1 MEFTQNLTLLN
12 SRADLNFLDGYN
24 KVYRDSDLND
34 DPYFGL
40 SISCDFHNIASLS
53 QLTTDPIFL
62 SINIQSLMSK
72 QLIQFIHDLELVNVK
87 VDVIAVQE
95 IWEIRYPELVT
106 IPGFKPLIY
115 TYKRR
120 KNMRGGGVGFFIRNN
135 LTATV
140 QENLSPFV
148 NKIFESITIQLSYP
162 SSRKS
167 LLLTCAYRSN
177 GQLPNITQTQQM
189 DQFLELF
196 GDLILKLQETNKESY
211 ILMDANINLLAID
224 NPDVR
229 NYLNLLFAA
238 CWLPPRDI

>member
-1 MEFTQNLTLLN
+1 
-12 SRADLNFLDGYN
+12 
-24 KVYRDSDLND
+24 
-34 DPYFGL
+34 
-40 SISCDFHNIASLS
+40 
-53 QLTTDPIFL
+53 
-62 SINIQSLMSK
+62 
-72 QLIQFIHDLELVNVK
+72 
-87 VDVIAVQE
+87 
-95 IWEIRYPELVT
+95 
-106 IPGFKPLIY
+106 
-115 TYKRR
+115 
-120 KNMRGGGVGFFIRNN
+120 